1 MVFSRIFQSGKTQ
14 DATQVLDAL
23 NLSMAS
29 IEFSMDGRI
38 LSANENFLALTGYTL
53 SEIVGKQ
60 HSIFVPVE
68 ERDTPEYH
76 AFWKKLRSGEF
87 QSAAFRRVNK
97 KGQDVWMEASY
108 NPVLDGRGVPVKV
121 IKFATD
127 ITERRQE
134 RAVLQSVYNAIN
146 KAQAVIEFD
155 LDGKILT
162 ANQKFLAL
170 FGYRLN
176 DIEGKH
182 HSMFVEAGVKGTREY
197 SDFWRALKQGEFQQ
211 GQYKRVA
218 KNGQV
223 VWIEASYNPVLDP
236 MGKPF
241 KVIKFAT
248 DVTEQVNLL
257 IELKSMIDNNFSDI
271 DVNIEILGNTATD
284 AVTAATDTSE
294 TVHTVATSA
303 EQLAASIA
311 EISRSM
317 AQSRSATERVFEQ
330 TVAAD
335 SSTQRMSEVVAAM
348 GNIVEVIQDI
358 AGQINLLALNAT
370 IESARAGDAGKGFAV
385 VANEVKNLANQAA
398 RATDQIAEEISGIQS
413 ITTEVVDALGTIR
426 NSVEMVRDS
435 VTNISSAVEE
445 QSAVTDGVSQNIQS
459 MRHTVEAVSRNI
471 GDIQKSAGSVAT
483 SVNRTREAAEIL
495 AR

>member
-1 MVFSRIFQSGKTQ
+1 MAFSRFFQSKKAQ
-14 DATQVLDAL
+14 EATQILEAL
-23 NLSMAS
+23 NLSMAT
-29 IEFSMDGRI
+29 IEFSLDGRI
-38 LSANENFLALTGYTL
+38 LDANENFLAISGYSL
-53 SEIVGKQ
+53 SEIVGKS
-60 HSIFVPVE
+60 HSIFVPAE
-68 ERDTPEYH
+68 ECDSAEYRD
-76 AFWKKLRSGEF
+76 FWKKLRDGKH

-97 KGQDVWMEASY
+97 KGEQMWLEASY
-108 NPVLDGRGVPVKV
+108 NPVLDNTGTPVKV
-121 IKFATD
+121 VKFATD
-127 ITERRQE
+127 ITERRKE
-134 RAVLQSVYNAIN
+134 RAVLQSVFNAIS
-146 KAQAVIEFD
+146 KSQAVIEFD
-155 LDGKILT
+155 LDGNILT
-162 ANQKFLAL
+162 ANQNFLSL
-170 FGYRLN
+170 FGYRLA
-176 DIEGKH
+176 DLEGRH
-182 HSMFVEAGVKGTREY
+182 HSMLLDAGVKGTREY
-197 SDFWRALKQGEFQQ
+197 NDFWRALKQGEFQQ
-211 GQYKRVA
+211 GQYKRIG
-218 KNGQV
+218 KNGKV
-223 VWIEASYNPVLDP
+223 IWIEASYNPVLDP
-236 MGKPF
+236 MGKPL

-271 DVNIEILGNTATD
+271 DININILGTTATD
-284 AVTAATDTSE
+284 AVSAAENTSE
-294 TVHTVATSA
+294 TVHTVAASA

-317 AQSRSATERVFEQ
+317 AQSRAATEQVFDQ

-398 RATDQIAEEISGIQS
+398 RATDQIADEISGIQS
-413 ITTEVVDALGTIR
+413 ITIEVVDALGTIR

-445 QSAVTDGVSQNIQS
+445 QSSVTDGVSQNIQS

-471 GDIQKSAGSVAT
+471 GDIQKSADSVAT
-483 SVNRTREAAEIL
+483 SVNRTREAAEVL

>member
-1 MVFSRIFQSGKTQ
+1 MVFSRIFRSSKAQ
-14 DATQVLDAL
+14 DASQVLDAL
-23 NLSMAS
+23 TLSMAS
-29 IEFSMDGRI
+29 IEFSMDGEI
-38 LSANENFLALTGYTL
+38 LTANENFLAITGYTL
-53 SEIVGKQ
+53 AEIVGKS
-60 HSIFVPVE
+60 HSIFVPRE
-68 ERDTPEYH
+68 ERETPEYKN
-76 AFWKKLRSGEF
+76 FWKKLRNGEF
-87 QSAAFRRVNK
+87 QRSAFRRVTK
-97 KGQDVWMEASY
+97 TGEDVWLEASY
-108 NPVLDGRGVPVKV
+108 NPVFDRRGVPVKV

-134 RAVLQSVYNAIN
+134 RAVLQGVYNAIS
-146 KAQAVIEFD
+146 KAQALIEFD

-162 ANQKFLAL
+162 ANQNFLDV
-170 FGYRLN
+170 FDYRLK

-182 HSMFVEAGVKGTREY
+182 HSMFVDVGVKDTREY
-197 SDFWRALKQGEFQQ
+197 ADFWRALKQGTFQQ
-211 GQYKRVA
+211 GQYKRIG
-218 KNGQV
+218 KNRKV
-223 VWIEASYNPVLDP
+223 VWIEASYNPILDP

-257 IELKSMIDNNFSDI
+257 IELKAMIDNNFSEI
-271 DVNIEILGNTATD
+271 DNNIAVLGDTATD
-284 AVTAATDTSE
+284 AVMAATNTSE

-317 AQSRSATERVFEQ
+317 AQSRSATEQVFEQ

-335 SSTQRMSEVVAAM
+335 SSTQRMSQVVAAM

-435 VTNISSAVEE
+435 VANISSAVEE
-445 QSAVTDGVSQNIQS
+445 QSAVTDGVSDNIQS
-459 MRHTVEAVSRNI
+459 MRDTVEAVSRNI

-483 SVNRTREAAEIL
+483 AVNRTREAAEIL